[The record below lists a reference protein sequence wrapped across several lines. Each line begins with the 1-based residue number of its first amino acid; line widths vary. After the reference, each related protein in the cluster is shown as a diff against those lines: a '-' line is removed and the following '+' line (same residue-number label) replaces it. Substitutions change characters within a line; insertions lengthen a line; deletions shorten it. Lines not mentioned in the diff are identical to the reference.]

1 MVNYPNMKKTT
12 VHQTKLIDGK
22 LNTRHRGMN
31 LEEDLNLTNKYYLA
45 NESSYCWSKRSRGTR
60 VPAHKKPTPIQ
71 IVKVDYP
78 KRSAARIVE
87 AYFKTPSTTDYNGI
101 YKGKYLDFEAKETK
115 KQNFPFTNISVHQ
128 IEHLKSVIEHQGI
141 AFVIIA
147 FTHLNEVYLVNASYV
162 IDAYYQ
168 PDQKSIS
175 YQTVKEKGHLIEQ
188 GFNPRLDY
196 LKIIDQYYLGG
207 HENDR

>member
-45 NESSYCWSKRSRGTR
+45 RKIANI
-60 VPAHKKPTPIQ
+60 HKKPTPIQ

-115 KQNFPFTNISVHQ
+115 SLRFPFRNISEHQ
-128 IEHLKSVIEHQGI
+128 INHLARVSRHGGI
-141 AFVIIA
+141 AFIIIA
-147 FTHLNEVYLVNASYV
+147 FTSVGEVYLLDASIMV
-162 IDAYYQ
+162 ERFFHDKKQ
-168 PDQKSIS
+168 HIS
-175 YQTVKEKGHLIEQ
+175 YDEVKESGHLIKQ
-188 GFNPRLDY
+188 GYQPRLAYLDVIDEFY
-196 LKIIDQYYLGG
+196 LKEDTL
-207 HENDR
+207 

>member
-12 VHQTKLIDGK
+12 IHQTKLIDGK
-22 LNTRHRGMN
+22 LNPRHRGMN
-31 LEEDLNLTNKYYLA
+31 LEEDLNLTNKYYLTNGIA
-45 NESSYCWSKRSRGTR
+45 NI
-60 VPAHKKPTPIQ
+60 HKKPTPIQ

-101 YKGKYLDFEAKETK
+101 YKGRYLDFEAKETK
-115 KQNFPFTNISVHQ
+115 RQNFPFTNIGVNQ
-128 IEHLKSVIEHQGI
+128 IKHLQSIINHHGI

-147 FTHLNEVYLVNASYV
+147 FTHLNEVYLIDASYM
-162 IDAYYQ
+162 IEAYYQ
-168 PDQKSIS
+168 PNQKSIS
-175 YQTVKEKGHLIEQ
+175 YEEIKEKGHLIEQ
-188 GFNPRLDY
+188 GFNPRLNY

-207 HENDR
+207 LKNDR

>member
-12 VHQTKLIDGK
+12 IRQTKLIDGK

-45 NESSYCWSKRSRGTR
+45 NGI
-60 VPAHKKPTPIQ
+60 ANIHKKPTPIQ

-115 KQNFPFTNISVHQ
+115 KLNFPFTNISIHQ
-128 IEHLKSVIEHQGI
+128 IEHLKSIINHHGI

-147 FTHLNEVYLVNASYV
+147 FTHLNEVYLIDASY
-162 IDAYYQ
+162 IIYDYYHASRKSMTYEKIKSLGHIIPQGYQ
-168 PDQKSIS
+168 PLSGS
-175 YQTVKEKGHLIEQ
+175 EGV
-188 GFNPRLDY
+188 R
-196 LKIIDQYYLGG
+196 
-207 HENDR
+207 

>member
-1 MVNYPNMKKTT
+1 MVNYPNLKKAT

-45 NESSYCWSKRSRGTR
+45 NGI
-60 VPAHKKPTPIQ
+60 ANIHKKPTPIQ
-71 IVKVDYP
+71 IVRVDYP
-78 KRSAARIVE
+78 KRSAAKIVE

-115 KQNFPFTNISVHQ
+115 RQNFPFTNISVHQ
-128 IEHLKSVIEHQGI
+128 IEHLRSIIKHQGI

-147 FTHLNEVYLVNASYV
+147 FTHLNEVYLIDASY
-162 IDAYYQ
+162 IIEAYYQ
-168 PDQKSIS
+168 PNQKSIS
-175 YQTVKEKGHLIEQ
+175 YYAIKERGHLIEQ
-188 GFNPRLDY
+188 GFNPRLNY

-207 HENDR
+207 HENDI

>member
-1 MVNYPNMKKTT
+1 M
-12 VHQTKLIDGK
+12 
-22 LNTRHRGMN
+22 
-31 LEEDLNLTNKYYLA
+31 
-45 NESSYCWSKRSRGTR
+45 SRGLA
-60 VPAHKKPTPIQ
+60 VIHKKPTPIQ

>member
-1 MVNYPNMKKTT
+1 MVNYPNLKKAT

-45 NESSYCWSKRSRGTR
+45 NGI
-60 VPAHKKPTPIQ
+60 ANIHKKPTPIQ
-71 IVKVDYP
+71 IVRVDYP
-78 KRSAARIVE
+78 KRSAAKIVE

-115 KQNFPFTNISVHQ
+115 RQNFPFTNISVHQ
-128 IEHLKSVIEHQGI
+128 IEHLRSIIKHQGI

-147 FTHLNEVYLVNASYV
+147 FTHLNEVYL

-168 PDQKSIS
+168 PNQKSIS
-175 YQTVKEKGHLIEQ
+175 YYAIKERGHLIEQ
-188 GFNPRLDY
+188 GFNPRLNY

-207 HENDR
+207 HENDK

>member
-1 MVNYPNMKKTT
+1 
-12 VHQTKLIDGK
+12 
-22 LNTRHRGMN
+22 MN

-45 NESSYCWSKRSRGTR
+45 NGI
-60 VPAHKKPTPIQ
+60 ANIHKKPTPIQ

-115 KQNFPFTNISVHQ
+115 KLNFPFTNISIHQ
-128 IEHLKSVIEHQGI
+128 IEHLKSIINHHGI

-147 FTHLNEVYLVNASYV
+147 FTSLNEVYLIDASY
-162 IDAYYQ
+162 IIEAYNQ
-168 PDQKSIS
+168 TGQKSIS
-175 YQTVKEKGHLIEQ
+175 YQSIKEKGHLIEQ
-188 GFNPRLDY
+188 GFNPRLNY

-207 HENDR
+207 HENDK